1 MRSSVISRQG
11 ATAVVA
17 LLVLAGCSNFDP
29 DLRGSANQFDTSE
42 AVRAGLAP
50 APVPDSRGIISYP
63 DYQVAVARQ
72 GDTVDT
78 IAARLGLPAADLAR
92 YNALP
97 QEVVLRQGAI
107 VALPTR
113 VGEPGSGAI
122 LNNGTVDVATI
133 AGTAIERADGAPGLP
148 AGNQP
153 VRHQVQPGE
162 TAFSIARSYGV
173 PVSALA
179 EWNGLGSDLALRE
192 GQFLLIPPQSTPAAS
207 DAGAAVAVTPLVATA
222 PGTGSPTPLPPSAS
236 EPLPTEDV
244 APVAAAAAAAPASN
258 PVAEEQTAASDTAR
272 LRVPVQGQI
281 IRPYE
286 KGKNDGII
294 ISAAA
299 GSPVIAADAG
309 SVAQITRNTGEVQ
322 IVVIRHQGN
331 LLTVYAGVDD
341 IAVSKGDR
349 VSRGQKIAEIQ
360 AADRPFLQFEVR
372 EGFDSTDPEDFF
384 R

>member
-299 GSPVIAADAG
+299 GSPAIAADAG

-360 AADRPFLQFEVR
+360 ASDRPFLQFEVR

>member
-360 AADRPFLQFEVR
+360 ASDRPFLQFEVR

>member
-42 AVRAGLAP
+42 AVRTGLAP

-78 IAARLGLPAADLAR
+78 IASRLGLPAADLAR

-192 GQFLLIPPQSTPAAS
+192 GQFLLIPPQSTPAAA